1 MCVTREQLFYDDLY
15 SYNRFHS
22 SRLGAGLAAMFPG
35 LTSVDVADLDGLA
48 AAMRGALTIDGPAVV
63 SVECAADEIPPFAP
77 FLTKLS
83 ANAANADAAQEIS
96 TVKENRTDVAA
107 SA

>member
-1 MCVTREQLFYDDLY
+1 
-15 SYNRFHS
+15 
-22 SRLGAGLAAMFPG
+22 MFPG
-35 LTSVDVADLDGLA
+35 LTSVDVSDLDGLA

-77 FLTKLS
+77 FLTQT
-83 ANAANADAAQEIS
+83 A
-96 TVKENRTDVAA
+96 KENSTHVAA